1 MSAIDSFQ
9 SKATL
14 TVGDK
19 SYTYYDLKAAE
30 ANGLKGVSA
39 LPASLKVLL
48 ENLLRFEDGVSV
60 SKEDIQALANWL
72 VNKG

>member
-1 MSAIDSFQ
+1 MSAIDSFK

-30 ANGLKGVSA
+30 ANGLKGEIGRGSCRERV
-39 LPASLKVLL
+39 
-48 ENLLRFEDGVSV
+48 
-60 SKEDIQALANWL
+60 
-72 VNKG
+72 